1 MIENYYI
8 SKNAEIVQLVERDLP
23 KVDVEGSSPFF
34 RSKTKEPGESLV
46 PFVLQESEK
55 GREPEKRV
63 RQKSVRGRSPWN
75 GFLSLRR
82 KP

>member
-34 RSKTKEPGESLV
+34 RSKIRDPLLWVSYFIFAERTRTREEGSLTKV
-46 PFVLQESEK
+46 PNL
-55 GREPEKRV
+55 
-63 RQKSVRGRSPWN
+63 
-75 GFLSLRR
+75 LLYTM
-82 KP
+82 